1 MKKILGILTASA
13 ALATYLMLATYNDI
27 GCSIIN

>member
-13 ALATYLMLATYNDI
+13 ALATHLTVFEWVVR
-27 GCSIIN
+27 